1 MKHTIYCEMQPL
13 TRECAHV
20 RSAVSGAPVRLERMS
35 AWDAVWGQD
44 EAVAM
49 LRAAAEPDAAARGSM
64 THAWLITGPA
74 GSGRSTL
81 ATAFAAALIA
91 KSPDDTATIA
101 QVQAR
106 THPDLTALRTDRV
119 IISIQEA
126 RDLVRGAYYA
136 PSLGRHRVIVVEDAD
151 RMTERTSN
159 VLLKALEE
167 PPERTVWVL
176 CAPSEADLLPT
187 IRSRVRTVRL
197 SEPEVDDVAR
207 LIVQRTGVD
216 LALAEQSA
224 RHAQRHIGMA
234 QRLATDADAR
244 TRRDTTVRAAL
255 EVRSVSD
262 AVEAAGRIVAI
273 ATEDAK
279 ALTADRDVAEREQ
292 MRRSMGLAE
301 GAAVPPTF
309 RSQLNALEDDQKRR
323 ATRSLRDGIDRV
335 LTDLQSLF
343 RDMIMVQYG
352 RTDSLINEELREDL
366 TAVASGWGPARTLAA
381 LDAITDT
388 RRSLE
393 QNAAPLLAVESMLVT
408 VASGRKP

>member
-1 MKHTIYCEMQPL
+1 
-13 TRECAHV
+13 
-20 RSAVSGAPVRLERMS
+20 MS

-136 PSLGRHRVIVVEDAD
+136 PSLGRYRVIVVEDAD